1 MCVDMYIYTV
11 KGGVSS
17 HASGAAPK
25 TEGRGGGAV
34 VGKRKRKRKR
44 CFSKGPKGRAKKAG
58 EVGVYICTLCLCV
71 VSCVCVRERERE
83 SVCVCVCHPKI
94 LQDACTTP
102 RIQYSNTHTRVCAL
116 PFVHTHKHSHTLTHY
131 REKSCKYFNV
141 CVYVSQQIHVCIF

>member
-44 CFSKGPKGRAKKAG
+44 CFSKGPKGRAKRAG
-58 EVGVYICTLCLCV
+58 EVGEYICTLC
-71 VSCVCVRERERE
+71 CVCERE
-83 SVCVCVCHPKI
+83 SVLCVCCLCVSPEDI
-94 LQDACTTP
+94 SRRLYNTTH
-102 RIQYSNTHTRVCAL
+102 RIQQCTYARVCS
-116 PFVHTHKHSHTLTHY
+116 PFYAHSQTLTYLTHY

-141 CVYVSQQIHVCIF
+141 CVYVSQLIRVGIF

>member
-44 CFSKGPKGRAKKAG
+44 CFSKGPKGRAKRAG
-58 EVGVYICTLCLCV
+58 EVGEYICTLCCVCERECV
-71 VSCVCVRERERE
+71 VCVLFVCV
-83 SVCVCVCHPKI
+83 
-94 LQDACTTP
+94 T
-102 RIQYSNTHTRVCAL
+102 
-116 PFVHTHKHSHTLTHY
+116 
-131 REKSCKYFNV
+131 
-141 CVYVSQQIHVCIF
+141 